1 MAQGSARACGRT
13 VASLHRAARMASG
26 KDLAL
31 TFSRVVLGIAA
42 LANGLASTFG
52 VWGGGRYASA
62 ATDVAPASVPPTALF
77 YTVSIVMIVLGVLL
91 LLGLW
96 VRLAAWLVFAALV
109 AVGISEARFGAYFY
123 RRGGCE
129 DLVALAALCV
139 VTATHGAGAY
149 RVEFKKDGEGK

>member
-1 MAQGSARACGRT
+1 MAQGSTRACGRT

-77 YTVSIVMIVLGVLL
+77 YTVSIVMIVLGVVL

-96 VRLAAWLVFAALV
+96 VRLAAWLGFAAV
-109 AVGISEARFGAYFY
+109 VGGGLSEGRVGGSLYV
-123 RRGGCE
+123 RG
-129 DLVALAALCV
+129 
-139 VTATHGAGAY
+139 
-149 RVEFKKDGEGK
+149 